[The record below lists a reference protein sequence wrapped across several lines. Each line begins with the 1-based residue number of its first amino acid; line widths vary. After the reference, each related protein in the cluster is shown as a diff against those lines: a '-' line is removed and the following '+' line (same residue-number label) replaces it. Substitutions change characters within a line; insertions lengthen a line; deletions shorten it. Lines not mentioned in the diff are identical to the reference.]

1 MNALK
6 KVSKFVGRYMA
17 FIVVAVAA
25 LAFFLPQS
33 FLWVGKD
40 WNVVTRLVTVNNL
53 LMVVMFGMGLTLKL
67 DDFKVVFTRPKDVLA
82 GCVAQFAV
90 MPFLAFLLIKLFN
103 LPPELAVGVMLV
115 GT

>member
-25 LAFFLPQS
+25 LAFFVPQS

-67 DDFKVVFTRPKDVLA
+67 DDFKVVFTRPKDVLV

-90 MPFLAFLLIKLFN
+90 MPFQIGRAH
-103 LPPELAVGVMLV
+103 V
-115 GT
+115 